1 MKKTGIV
8 TMLLLASF
16 CLSAKELNVL
26 MIGNSFSSSVGICLP
41 SMVKSVPDCKLTLT
55 NAFIGACSL
64 ERHSQNLKAAEKD
77 LKADQYRIDVW
88 KSDGKTLP
96 ARRGTVLEL
105 LKTQKYDIITIQQ
118 NSANS
123 VDYKTF
129 QPHANHI
136 IAVVKKYQPQA
147 EIIIQQTWSYR
158 ADSSML
164 NKRWKISNDEMYN
177 RLSAAY
183 SSFAKETGFR
193 MIPVGDAV
201 QIFRKNSP
209 IKFKPYDPASL
220 ANYSWPDKPS
230 QAGEIV
236 GSITWRRDKG
246 VLKLFADTTHFNSR
260 GEYLQAAVWFAILFD
275 KKTSEIKYVPG
286 NIGDDDAAFLRK
298 CAQEAVDAYM
308 QK

>member
-1 MKKTGIV
+1 MKKTGFV

-41 SMVKSVPDCKLTLT
+41 NMVKSVPGCKLRLT

-64 ERHSQNLKAAEKD
+64 EGHSRNLKTAEKN

-88 KSDGKTLP
+88 ESDGKILP

-123 VDYKTF
+123 LDYKTF

-136 IAVVKKYQPQA
+136 ITVIKKHQPQA

-193 MIPVGDAV
+193 VIPVGDAV

-209 IKFKPYDPASL
+209 VKFKPYDPASL
-220 ANYSWPDKPS
+220 VNYSWPDKPS
-230 QAGEIV
+230 QAGEVVGRSLDNIRNIV
-236 GSITWRRDKG
+236 FTEFR
-246 VLKLFADTTHFNSR
+246 V
-260 GEYLQAAVWFAILFD
+260 EILNLL
-275 KKTSEIKYVPG
+275 S
-286 NIGDDDAAFLRK
+286 
-298 CAQEAVDAYM
+298 
-308 QK
+308 